1 LIYKIYFLW
10 FRFRVNLSLGDA
22 TATGLWNNSHF
33 QKAARERSF
42 FLSLTLSLYLILS
55 FSTRFYTKSFL
66 LLSLIPSYVQP
77 KLFQIQFISTF
88 LFCFVVMHSRR
99 FGTEKGKS
107 LKKALQKVRFQ
118 GNFIIL
124 ILRSFSIKNKWQLL
138 RKILIQF
145 FLAFLIN

>member
-1 LIYKIYFLW
+1 MVSISGQP
-10 FRFRVNLSLGDA
+10 LS
-22 TATGLWNNSHF
+22 WRRNSHWTLKQF
-33 QKAARERSF
+33 SLSKRSL

-88 LFCFVVMHSRR
+88 FFCFVVMHSRR

-107 LKKALQKVRFQ
+107 LKKASLQKIRFQ

-124 ILRSFSIKNKWQLL
+124 ILRSFSIKNK
-138 RKILIQF
+138 
-145 FLAFLIN
+145 

>member
-1 LIYKIYFLW
+1 MSYKNYFLW

-33 QKAARERSF
+33 QKGARERSV

-88 LFCFVVMHSRR
+88 FFCFVVMHSRR

-107 LKKALQKVRFQ
+107 LKKASLQKVRFQ
-118 GNFIIL
+118 GNFTIL

-145 FLAFLIN
+145 FFSFFK

>member
-1 LIYKIYFLW
+1 MSYKIYFLW

-33 QKAARERSF
+33 QKAARERSL

-88 LFCFVVMHSRR
+88 FFCFVVMHSRR

-118 GNFIIL
+118 NNFIIL

-145 FLAFLIN
+145 FLAFLK